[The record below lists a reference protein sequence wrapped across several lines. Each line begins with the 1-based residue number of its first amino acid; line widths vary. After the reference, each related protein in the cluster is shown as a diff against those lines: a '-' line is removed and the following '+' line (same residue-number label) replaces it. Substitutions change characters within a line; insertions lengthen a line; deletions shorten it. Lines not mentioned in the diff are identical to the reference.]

1 MIFAALLGAACAAS
15 AQQLY
20 RWTDA
25 TGRVHVTDT
34 PPPPSAKQVQTKSAA
49 GAAATTAD
57 TAGLPYA
64 VQLAAKNFPVT
75 LYTAPDCEPCGTA
88 RSLLNARG
96 VPFRE
101 VLVAGEAQQQEL
113 QKAVGALAVPSMT
126 VGGSVQKGFEEGAYH
141 GLLDIAG
148 YPKTGEAPPRSQAEP
163 KPAPAAPAAPAT
175 AVTEE
180 AQAKPDEA
188 AEAPSS
194 GPYAPGSTATGRRT
208 RK

>member
-1 MIFAALLGAACAAS
+1 MRAVMFAALLAAVSAAS

-20 RWTDA
+20 RWIDDQ
-25 TGRVHVTDT
+25 GRVHVTDT
-34 PPPPSAKQVQTKSAA
+34 PPPPTAKSAQTKTVTTGSAA
-49 GAAATTAD
+49 PAA
-57 TAGLPYA
+57 GESLPYG

-101 VLVAGEAQQQEL
+101 VLVADEAQQQEL
-113 QKAVGALAVPSMT
+113 QKAVGALAVPSII
-126 VGGSVQKGFEEGAYH
+126 VGDGVQKGFEEGAYH

-148 YPKTGEAPPRSQAEP
+148 YPKTGEAPTRSQAEP
-163 KPAPAAPAAPAT
+163 KPAPAQAA

-188 AEAPSS
+188 AEAASS